1 VRVEPDTHSL
11 LLGEFSKSECRRV
24 FPKYVSKPFRAKF
37 DEVIAATELVAS
49 PTCDLTAEAKRAL
62 VQSKVDA
69 LPAVAREDTT
79 GLRIDIAIENVTT
92 GETKWVDVTLVHTGA
107 ESYQDKELKS
117 LCVRQIAAQVSP
129 SLLVPDPF
137 KLDPSPLLVE
147 KTTAKISKY
156 SRLVLIAGKQTA
168 EKKRKQV
175 PQFATFAMSDYGEVA
190 PMAADLLEWIVQ
202 QFRVKCEQD
211 DKRADGISPLE
222 RVRDFRRRLYG
233 GVQFAVAAG
242 CGEMLCRAG
251 QAWD

>member
-1 VRVEPDTHSL
+1 MQ
-11 LLGEFSKSECRRV
+11 
-24 FPKYVSKPFRAKF
+24 A
-37 DEVIAATELVAS
+37 
-49 PTCDLTAEAKRAL
+49 
-62 VQSKVDA
+62 KVDA
-69 LPAVAREDTT
+69 LPSVRREDTT
-79 GLRIDIAIENVTT
+79 GLRIDISLENETT
-92 GETKWVDVTLVHTGA
+92 GEAKWVDVTLVHTSA

-117 LCVRQIAAQVSP
+117 LCARQIAAQVST

-137 KLDPSPLLVE
+137 KLDPSPLLIE
-147 KTTAKISKY
+147 RTTAKISKY
-156 SRLVLIAGKQTA
+156 SRLVLVAKKQAA

-175 PQFATFAMSDYGEVA
+175 PQFAAFAMSDYGELA

-202 QFRVKCEQD
+202 QFRGNCE
-211 DKRADGISPLE
+211 RAGKHTDGVSPLE